1 MTVVVGDTGG
11 GVVQT
16 AMNGGF
22 TLFSSTRSSRTGMGR
37 AIVQRLVPTHDGQS
51 TLEIAAAG
59 RSVAHNVLSH
69 PVKPV
74 APRRL
79 LDEVEVALGSGEQ
92 K

>member
-1 MTVVVGDTGG
+1 MTQMTLAQRAN
-11 GVVQT
+11 GVALRGALPSAVRE
-16 AMNGGF
+16 G
-22 TLFSSTRSSRTGMGR
+22 
-37 AIVQRLVPTHDGQS
+37 
-51 TLEIAAAG
+51 TLEIAAGG

-69 PVKPV
+69 LVKPV